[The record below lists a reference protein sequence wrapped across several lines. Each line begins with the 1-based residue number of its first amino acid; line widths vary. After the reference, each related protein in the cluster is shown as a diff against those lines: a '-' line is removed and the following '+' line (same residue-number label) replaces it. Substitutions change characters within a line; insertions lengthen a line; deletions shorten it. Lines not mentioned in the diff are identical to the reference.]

1 MTQSRNRAD
10 STPPNA
16 AIPSQNNKKAKAYQR
31 FFTMIAHNEKSI
43 FSIKKKKRLKAF
55 EYIPKMNLYMMIKE
69 IIGKK
74 KKKKKSGWSLMYD
87 RSI

>member
-43 FSIKKKKRLKAF
+43 FSIKKKKKA
-55 EYIPKMNLYMMIKE
+55 
-69 IIGKK
+69 
-74 KKKKKSGWSLMYD
+74 KSF
-87 RSI
+87 